1 VTATANRPRRTQAER
16 RETTQRAL
24 LDATIEGLTKVGYS
38 PLSTNKVVRKAG
50 VSRGA
55 LVHHFPTKA
64 ELAVAALD
72 RWLTDRLVEFE
83 ASFAALGPADRRA
96 DVAID
101 ILWEMFAGA
110 TYAAWIELLVAAR
123 TDAKLRGLLAD
134 LNQRFDDAVIES
146 FRRAFAVDEAT
157 AAFDPAIAVRF
168 AFAVLSGA
176 ATNRFLNPLTDEQP
190 EAVTTLKALAAL
202 LVNEPW
208 RSQ

>member
-1 VTATANRPRRTQAER
+1 MTATANRPRRTQAER